1 MCEALDVD
9 CVPVAAALCALLS
22 KFSHGVT
29 LLIKLNI
36 ESMTFAGVGSGH
48 FSSSVTTQ
56 LCSLVMSLYNVRP
69 NVSFFPLIEKD
80 VAKYCKVE
88 FQIKYANCSNYVRN
102 RINFA

>member
-1 MCEALDVD
+1 MCEALD
-9 CVPVAAALCALLS
+9 CVSVAAALCALLS

-56 LCSLVMSLYNVRP
+56 LCSLVMSLCDVP
-69 NVSFFPLIEKD
+69 KVSFFPPIEKD
-80 VAKYCKVE
+80 VAKYCEVE
-88 FQIKYANCSNYVRN
+88 FQIKYAKFGIQIVQIMSE
-102 RINFA
+102 IK